1 MLENSKR
8 DNRASWTDI
17 VITVTGLVISFLS
30 MVFVF
35 DLLQNGIM
43 MGLP

>member
-1 MLENSKR
+1 MLEDSNR

-17 VITVTGLVISFLS
+17 LMTVTGLVILVLS

-35 DLLQNGIM
+35 DLLQKGLM
-43 MGLP
+43 MVLP